1 MAAVADASAASAL
14 AELLRRPRYEVLPL
28 DAIEDDI
35 TAWLGRDVTIT
46 VTGSPSRGLDA
57 TLDLSERLAGR
68 GYRVVPHLP
77 ARQVRDAAHLAVLLD
92 RIEAAGI
99 RRLFVPAGDTSEP
112 AGAFES
118 AAALLAAMGERRAG
132 FDEIGITGYPESH
145 HLIPDEET
153 IRAMFAKSEMAT
165 YIISQICFD
174 AGTIV
179 DWIHNVRERGTR
191 LPIWI
196 GLPGIVDYRKLARI
210 SMKIGLG
217 ESARF
222 IGHQHGWLR
231 RLLTRRFSPDG
242 LVRELAPA
250 AADPEARIAGFHL
263 YTFNEVERTERWR
276 RRTLDRLAAPQR

>member
-1 MAAVADASAASAL
+1 MAAVADASAARAL

-35 TAWLGRDVTIT
+35 TAWLGEDVTIT
-46 VTGSPSRGLDA
+46 VTGSPSRGLGA

-77 ARQVRDAAHLAVLLD
+77 ARQVRDAAHLAELLD

-165 YIISQICFD
+165 DIISQICFD

-242 LVRELAPA
+242 LVRQLAPA

-276 RRTLDRLAAPQR
+276 RRTLDRLAVPQR